1 MACSLGLVLGD
12 LLHRRSGL
20 HAVEPGAKVG
30 VLLVKV
36 WSLIPKNEA
45 EHAIPHDEGKVCKS
59 ALVAHQVLL
68 ALESVVEHHGHAID
82 FVLVALLGRGKLL
95 RMEFVEPCC
104 LAKVRALT

>member
-1 MACSLGLVLGD
+1 MACSFRLVLED
-12 LLHRRSGL
+12 LLHGRSSL

-36 WSLIPKNEA
+36 WTLIPKNEA
-45 EHAIPHDEGKVCKS
+45 EHGIPHDEGKICKS
-59 ALVAHQVLL
+59 ALVAHQVFL
-68 ALESVVEHHGHAID
+68 ALESIVEHHGHAID

-104 LAKVRALT
+104 LTKVGSLT